1 MRYKHIQANL
11 AEKYQIEGGEVTS
24 ILASAQDT
32 DNRVSIFDSR
42 LPQGNEAPWH
52 YHEIDDEIFY
62 VISGEIEFGVD
73 QEQFVAKS
81 GDLVIAGPHVPRR
94 FKAIT
99 DSHLLIINSPSG
111 PSEGFIRDIA
121 SLPPGHVPSDEDE
134 KRFIEK
140 YKIHIIKKESK

>member
-1 MRYKHIQANL
+1 MRYKHIQADS
-11 AEKYQIEGGEVTS
+11 AEKYNIEGGEMIS

-52 YHEIDDEIFY
+52 YHEVDDEIFY
-62 VISGEIEFGVD
+62 IISGEIEFGVD

-94 FKAIT
+94 FKALIE
-99 DSHLLIINSPSG
+99 SHLLVINSPSG
-111 PSEGFIRDIA
+111 PSEGFIRVIA
-121 SLPPGHVPSDEDE
+121 NLPSGHIPNDEDT
-134 KRFIEK
+134 KRFVEQ
-140 YKIHIIKKESK
+140 YKIHIIKK